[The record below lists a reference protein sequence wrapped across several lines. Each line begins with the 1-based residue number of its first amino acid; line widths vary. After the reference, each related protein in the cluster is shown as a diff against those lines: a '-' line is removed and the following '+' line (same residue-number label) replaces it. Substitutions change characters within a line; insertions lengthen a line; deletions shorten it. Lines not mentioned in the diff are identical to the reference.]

1 MNKIRFFLQGKK
13 SYIVSTLLVIVSLIG
28 LVSGDITLMDFVQS
42 PDLLV
47 LLNGLG
53 LATLRA
59 GIK

>member
-1 MNKIRFFLQGKK
+1 MNLLKGYRT
-13 SYIVSTLLVIVSLIG
+13 YIIAALLVLVSLIN
-28 LVSGDITLMDFVQS
+28 LLTGDISIVEFLNS

-59 GIK
+59 GVN